1 MIQMGWT
8 GWGRVSQGPSTQA
21 THLTVSSLQGRR
33 ELSGCL
39 AHSRCQD
46 TGWVAA
52 TSAMFSLPFILPTR
66 SPRFEYWFSLPSEG
80 FPS

>member
-8 GWGRVSQGPSTQA
+8 GRGRVSQGPSAQA
-21 THLTVSSLQGRR
+21 AHLTVSSLQGRS

-39 AHSRCQD
+39 AHSRCQE
-46 TGWVAA
+46 TGWVAT
-52 TSAMFSLPFILPTR
+52 TSAMLSLPLILPTYATR
-66 SPRFEYWFSLPSEG
+66 SEYWFSLPSEG